1 MRSNVGFH
9 VNAKCYQVQQF
20 AKRWSQLKPKDN
32 VMEAD
37 NCVCATALATVKDR
51 EAELQQLMTE
61 WEKLR

>member
-1 MRSNVGFH
+1 MQSVTECSSLPSANPSLC
-9 VNAKCYQVQQF
+9 KT
-20 AKRWSQLKPKDN
+20 KDE
-32 VMEAD
+32 VIEAD